1 MPAGSLASGRSA
13 TKHQRANTMADLL
26 DIAPSTAVEVV
37 KIGEHRVKVRGISVD
52 AIASIVARFPGLK
65 SLASGDVGGDIIL
78 HMIEGCG
85 AAAGPIIAAG
95 CGHLG
100 EEEYERL
107 AAKLLP
113 EYQLKFL
120 RAIFGLTFPNG
131 IGSFVQELTSLIGG
145 ASESAKVHKMRLRKP
160 PLPSQPSSDGAS
172 HPTMQ

>member
-1 MPAGSLASGRSA
+1 
-13 TKHQRANTMADLL
+13 MADLL

-37 KIGEHRVKVRGISVD
+37 KIGEHRVKVQGISVD
-52 AIASIVARFPGLK
+52 AIASIVARFPGLRA
-65 SLASGDVGGDIIL
+65 LASGDIGGDIIL
-78 HMIEGCG
+78 RMIEGCG

-100 EEEYERL
+100 DEEYERL
-107 AAKLLP
+107 GARLLP

-131 IGSFVQELTSLIGG
+131 VGSFVQELTSLIGG
-145 ASESAKVHKMRLRKP
+145 ASEDAKVYRVRLRRS
-160 PLPSQPSSDGAS
+160 PSTSPPSSDAAS

>member
-1 MPAGSLASGRSA
+1 
-13 TKHQRANTMADLL
+13 MADLL

-37 KIGEHRVKVRGISVD
+37 KIGEHRVKVHGISVD
-52 AIASIVARFPGLK
+52 AIASIVARFPGLM
-65 SLASGDVGGDIIL
+65 SLASGDVGGDIVL
-78 HMIEGCG
+78 RMIAGCG

-100 EEEYERL
+100 DEEYERL
-107 AAKLLP
+107 GAKLLP
-113 EYQLKFL
+113 EQQLKFL

-145 ASESAKVHKMRLRKP
+145 ASEDAKVYRVRLRRS
-160 PLPSQPSSDGAS
+160 PSISPPSSDAAS

>member
-1 MPAGSLASGRSA
+1 
-13 TKHQRANTMADLL
+13 MADLL

-37 KIGEHRVKVRGISVD
+37 KIDGHRVMVRGISVD
-52 AIASIVARFPGLK
+52 AMASIVARFPSLK

-78 HMIEGCG
+78 RLIEGCG

-100 EEEYERL
+100 NEEYERL
-107 AAKLLP
+107 GAKLLP
-113 EYQLKFL
+113 EYQLRFL

-145 ASESAKVHKMRLRKP
+145 AGEESKVYKVRFRKS
-160 PLPSQPSSDGAS
+160 PLPSQALSDEAS
-172 HPTMQ
+172 RPTMQ